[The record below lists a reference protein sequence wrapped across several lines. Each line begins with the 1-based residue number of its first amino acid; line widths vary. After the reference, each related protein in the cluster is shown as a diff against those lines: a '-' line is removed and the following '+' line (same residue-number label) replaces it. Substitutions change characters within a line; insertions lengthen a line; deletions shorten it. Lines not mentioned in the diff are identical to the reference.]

1 LGVKACAGYD
11 LHERGCKLMKQVH
24 VAPLRVLAMALLAPI
39 LLVMSSVVVAQEAD
53 RPCAEAAAPADSFQS
68 MGIGLTSDEL
78 VALYGEGEAGQS
90 FIFYDFQGLDLFK
103 DGCDLIL
110 SFPRDWASDEQGHEF
125 ALAESLLPA
134 DAEYAGFFARGTAIW
149 SQQPASL
156 WRSASLAERFA
167 QMGENRSGEI
177 LILYTY
183 QQEGI
188 EPGPIQRIELRTL
201 ELPE

>member
-1 LGVKACAGYD
+1 MTSFCSGQIRLPSLA
-11 LHERGCKLMKQVH
+11 L
-24 VAPLRVLAMALLAPI
+24 VLAT
-39 LLVMSSVVVAQEAD
+39 LLVVSPVVAAQEGD
-53 RPCAEAAAPADSFQS
+53 GPCAEAVAPADDFQS
-68 MGIGLTSDEL
+68 TGIGLTSDEL
-78 VALYGEGEAGQS
+78 VDLYGEGEIGQS
-90 FIFYDFQGLDLFK
+90 LIFYDFQGLDLYK

-110 SFPRDWASDEQGHEF
+110 GFPRDWASDQQGHEF

-134 DAEYAGFFARGTAIW
+134 DAEYAGSFARGTAIW

-167 QMGENRSGEI
+167 EVGENRGGEI
-177 LILYTY
+177 LLLYTY

-188 EPGPIQRIELRTL
+188 EPGPIERVELRTL

>member
-1 LGVKACAGYD
+1 MIRPCC
-11 LHERGCKLMKQVH
+11 R
-24 VAPLRVLAMALLAPI
+24 PPRVLLPMLIASLLTMLARP
-39 LLVMSSVVVAQEAD
+39 MVAQEVD
-53 RPCAEAAAPADSFQS
+53 RPCAEAVAPADEFQS
-68 MGIGLTSDEL
+68 TGIGLTSDEL
-78 VALYGEGEAGQS
+78 VALYGEGEVGQS
-90 FIFYDFQGLDLFK
+90 FIFYDFQGIDLYK

-110 SFPRDWASDEQGHEF
+110 SFPLDWADDEQKHEF

-134 DAEYAGFFARGTAIW
+134 DAEYAGSFARGTAIW

-167 QMGENRSGEI
+167 QMRENRSGEI

-188 EPGPIQRIELRTL
+188 EPGPIQLIELRTL

>member
-1 LGVKACAGYD
+1 
-11 LHERGCKLMKQVH
+11 MKQLRI
-24 VAPLRVLAMALLAPI
+24 ASLRVLLIALLAPI
-39 LLVMSSVVVAQEAD
+39 LLVMSSAVVAQEGD
-53 RPCAEAAAPADSFQS
+53 RPCAEEVAPADDFQS
-68 MGIGLTSDEL
+68 TGIGLTTDEL
-78 VALYGEGEAGQS
+78 VALYGEGEVGQS
-90 FIFYDFQGLDLFK
+90 LIFYDFQGLDLYK

-110 SFPRDWASDEQGHEF
+110 SFPLDWADGEQKHEF

-134 DAEYAGFFARGTAIW
+134 DAEFAGSFARGTAIW

-167 QMGENRSGEI
+167 EMGEDRGGEI

-188 EPGPIQRIELRTL
+188 EPGPIQRVELRTL
-201 ELPE
+201 ELSE

>member
-1 LGVKACAGYD
+1 
-11 LHERGCKLMKQVH
+11 MKQVH
-24 VAPLRVLAMALLAPI
+24 VAPVRVLAMALLAPI
-39 LLVMSSVVVAQEAD
+39 LSVMSPVLVAQEAD
-53 RPCAEAAAPADSFQS
+53 RPCAEAVAPADDFQS
-68 MGIGLTSDEL
+68 TGIGLTTDEL

-90 FIFYDFQGLDLFK
+90 HIFYDFQGLDLFK

-110 SFPRDWASDEQGHEF
+110 SFPLDWADDEQKHEF

-134 DAEYAGFFARGTAIW
+134 DAEYAGSFARGTAIW
-149 SQQPASL
+149 SEAAASL
-156 WRSASLAERFA
+156 WRSDSLAKRFA
-167 QMGENRSGEI
+167 AMGEQRSGEI

-188 EPGPIQRIELRTL
+188 EPGPIERVELRTL